1 LLIIGEKLNST
12 ISRVREAIKS
22 KDKNFIQGLARRQV
36 EAGAEMLDV
45 NTAMGVENEPADME
59 WLVRAVQEVVDVP
72 LCIDSTNPE
81 AIKRALQAHRGKA
94 MVNSISLEKQRL
106 EGILPLAL
114 EYGCSVVALTMDE
127 KGIPD
132 SSAERV
138 GIAER
143 LMEIA
148 EKTNLNREDVYF
160 DPLVLPLAVNDRNA
174 VTFFESL
181 AEIKQRLKARTI
193 SGLSNVSHSLPK
205 RRLINRYF
213 LTICM
218 SLGMDAAI
226 LDPLDQQLMT
236 AVMATNLLLNRDP
249 MCRKYLKAYRAGSLV
264 E

>member
-1 LLIIGEKLNST
+1 MLIIGEKLNST
-12 ISRVREAIKS
+12 IPRVREAIKT
-22 KDKNFIQGLARRQV
+22 KDRVFIQELARQQV
-36 EAGAEMLDV
+36 AAGAEMLDV

-59 WLVRAVQEVVDVP
+59 WLVRTVQDAVDVP

-94 MVNSISLEKQRL
+94 MVNSISLEKPRL
-106 EGILPLAL
+106 EGILPLVL

-138 GIAER
+138 ALAER
-143 LMEIA
+143 FMEIA
-148 EKTNLNREDVYF
+148 ERTNLNREDVYF
-160 DPLVLPLAVNDRNA
+160 DPLVLPLAVNNRNA
-174 VTFFESL
+174 LTFFESL

-213 LTICM
+213 LAICM

-226 LDPLDQQLMT
+226 LDPLDRKLMT
-236 AVMATNLLLNRDP
+236 AVVTTNLLLNKDF
-249 MCRKYLKAYRAGSLV
+249 MCQGYLKAYRAGFL
-264 E
+264 EE